1 MGRND
6 LIPLNKRTK
15 EERKRICSNGGKKS
29 GEARRK
35 QRTMRNIFRMVKG
48 LRINDAEIRAN
59 LRELG
64 IKEKDMTYGVLF
76 AVSVFNNA
84 MKGNLST
91 NSFFRKYPKMYVSTY
106 QGALN
111 STSEGVKAI
120 FKKARK
126 ILEVSENK
134 KKISSI

>member
-35 QRTMRNIFRMVKG
+35 QKTMRNIFRMVKG
-48 LRINDAEIRAN
+48 LKINDDEIRAN

-64 IKEKDMTYGVLF
+64 IKDNDMTYGVLF
-76 AVSVFNNA
+76 AVSVFNSA
-84 MKGNLST
+84 MKGNAKMAELILNAMGEGPIST
-91 NSFFRKYPKMYVSTY
+91 NAPQKGKMK
-106 QGALN
+106 
-111 STSEGVKAI
+111 TSDDVVI
-120 FKKARK
+120 
-126 ILEVSENK
+126 IDD
-134 KKISSI
+134 IPQC

>member
-48 LRINDAEIRAN
+48 LRINDAEICAN

-84 MKGNLST
+84 MKGNA
-91 NSFFRKYPKMYVSTY
+91 KMAELVLKVMGEGTTSANAY
-106 QGALN
+106 QKGGIK
-111 STSEGVKAI
+111 TSDIVVI
-120 FKKARK
+120 
-126 ILEVSENK
+126 IDDIPLVD
-134 KKISSI
+134 